1 MVAYDAIRAGTN
13 YAALVERAGLAERA
27 IVGDE
32 AYSILVGTA
41 TCGRAAG
48 ALPVLDAFREQV
60 AKAGIEARVMEA
72 GCMGHCYA
80 EPMAVLKRP
89 GYPGMV
95 YHHLNPVIAR
105 NLVDNFF
112 LGDDPLL
119 EFFLGATESNELM
132 MPTLMDLPR
141 FGREER
147 RLMRRTGSYD
157 PGDILQAVALGA
169 YAGLARAF
177 ELGPESIIAAV
188 NESGLRGM
196 GGAGFPTGRKW
207 AACRA
212 QSERERYIICNADEG
227 DPGAFMDRTILESD
241 PHAVIEGL
249 IIGAIA
255 IGARRGFVY
264 VRAEYPLAVE
274 RMRRA
279 LDDARRE
286 NLLGDDI
293 LGAGFSFDVEI
304 AEGAGAFVCG
314 ESSALMLSIEGKRG
328 MPRVRPPQSVERGL
342 FGKPTVLDNVKS
354 LANIGPILVAG
365 PENFGD
371 VGTSKSKGTAVFAL
385 AGKIVN
391 PGLVEVP
398 MGTTLRELIFDIG
411 GGVPGGKKFKA
422 VQIGGPSGGCLPE
435 SQLDTP
441 IDFDKLSAAGAM
453 MGSGGMVVLDEDN
466 CMVETARFF
475 LEFTQDESCGKCT
488 FCRIGTRHMLD
499 ILEKIVRGD
508 GSLEDI
514 DRLEELAAEIRDG
527 SLCNLGKTAP
537 NPVLT
542 TLRFFREE
550 YEEHINE
557 KKCRARVCNELT
569 AYYILPDKCAR
580 GCDACVGSCP
590 VEAIFTSPKKRIK
603 VIDQSLCTRC
613 DSCRLA
619 CPTEYNAVLR
629 ISPLVELP
637 AAEPRPDG
645 DKREQS

>member
-1 MVAYDAIRAGTN
+1 MMVGTG
-13 YAALVERAGLAERA
+13 YTALAERA
-27 IVGDE
+27 AVAERAINGAG
-32 AYSILVGTA
+32 AYSILMGTA

-60 AKAGIEARVMEA
+60 ASAGIEARVMEA

-112 LGDDPLL
+112 AGEDPLL
-119 EFFLGATESNELM
+119 EFFLGATASNELM
-132 MPTLMDLPR
+132 MPTLTDLPR

-147 RLMRRTGSYD
+147 RLMRRAGVHD

-169 YAGLARAF
+169 YAGLPRAF

-212 QSERERYIICNADEG
+212 QAERERYIICNADEG

-241 PHAVIEGL
+241 PHAVIEGM
-249 IIGAIA
+249 IIGAVA
-255 IGARRGFVY
+255 IGARRGYVY

-286 NLLGDDI
+286 NLVGDDI
-293 LGAGFSFDVEI
+293 LGSGFSFDVEI

-365 PENFGD
+365 PESFAD
-371 VGTSKSKGTAVFAL
+371 VGTQESKGTAVFAL

-441 IDFDKLSAAGAM
+441 IDFDELSAAGAM

-499 ILEKIVRGD
+499 ILERIVRGD

-569 AYYILPDKCAR
+569 AYYILPEKCAR

-590 VEAIFTSPKKRIK
+590 VEAIFTSPKKRVK

-619 CPTEYNAVLR
+619 CPTEYDAVLR

-637 AAEPRPDG
+637 AAEPRPD
-645 DKREQS
+645 DNREQS